1 MNNLLQISLIEKV
14 QLAGLVMF
22 VIELI
27 AFLID
32 NVYSQGLRE
41 VVRLRPRKTS
51 ALIGMFMSV
60 FAIWTCYIVADSCK
74 NEVDV
79 YMLAGLGIF
88 IIIFGAFLVLIRLN
102 NFYTYVL
109 EDDKIVIY
117 KMFIFKREISLKEI
131 DKIEQKSDGIKIYLK
146 NQRKIFID
154 YMFDNQES
162 LKKELRGNGIYLC

>member
-1 MNNLLQISLIEKV
+1 MSNLLDLAVLDKIQT
-14 QLAGLVMF
+14 AGLITFGV
-22 VIELI
+22 ELI
-27 AFLID
+27 VYLID
-32 NVYSQGLRE
+32 RSISNYNE
-41 VVRLRPRKTS
+41 EIVVVRPRKVS
-51 ALIGMFMSV
+51 AYLGMFMSL
-60 FAIWTCYIVADSCK
+60 FAVWVCHIVADSCK

>member
-1 MNNLLQISLIEKV
+1 MSNLLVLAVLDKIQT
-14 QLAGLVMF
+14 AGLITF
-22 VIELI
+22 
-27 AFLID
+27 
-32 NVYSQGLRE
+32 G
-41 VVRLRPRKTS
+41 
-51 ALIGMFMSV
+51 
-60 FAIWTCYIVADSCK
+60 
-74 NEVDV
+74 
-79 YMLAGLGIF
+79 AGLGIF

-146 NQRKIFID
+146 SQRKIFID

-162 LKKELRGNGIYLC
+162 LMKELRGNGIYLC

>member
-41 VVRLRPRKTS
+41 AVRLRPRKTS

-60 FAIWTCYIVADSCK
+60 FAIWTCYIAADSCI